1 MPPRPMPPPPPP
13 PDFAALKSYLN
24 LTDSQVRQLQA
35 ATDKAAK
42 VADAKAKILRPQ
54 IEEKRRALS
63 DLLEKENSDATQ
75 VGRAVLEIRGLE
87 RQMRQ
92 AREAVRI
99 GTEKGLHHGILPHS
113 GYGILSHICYVSES

>member
-1 MPPRPMPPPPPP
+1 
-13 PDFAALKSYLN
+13 
-24 LTDSQVRQLQA
+24 DSQVRQLQA

-63 DLLEKENSDATQ
+63 DLLEKENADATQ

-92 AREAVRI
+92 AREALR
-99 GTEKGLHHGILPHS
+99 KAGISLMTPEQRTKFKAM
-113 GYGILSHICYVSES
+113 GPPPRPGQPPPPGAPRPEGPGGRR